1 MSDAAANARA
11 FSEVVVTS
19 EKDQPMIESGGW
31 AVYEAIVRRKSRV
44 AIWRDRGP
52 QARGRTHERTP
63 PAEIS
68 ACARRDSKSR
78 PRERGRDFS

>member
-1 MSDAAANARA
+1 
-11 FSEVVVTS
+11 
-19 EKDQPMIESGGW
+19 MIESGGW

-68 ACARRDSKSR
+68 ACARREFRNLGHASAAEISADETNPLESTACEKSGR
-78 PRERGRDFS
+78 PNF